1 MIRLRSEFMTIL
13 LMPRFLGLLP
23 LAALSPASWYYLGL
37 LFLVLLLVGS
47 SYWAYR
53 AWSDIHEE
61 EAAATADE
69 LMEAF
74 EEARAAGE
82 LDEEEYARVR
92 ERIRESG
99 SAHPPT
105 GRGKPV
111 K

>member
-1 MIRLRSEFMTIL
+1 MTIM

-23 LAALSPASWYYLGL
+23 PAALSPASWYYLGL
-37 LFLVLLLVGS
+37 CS
-47 SYWAYR
+47 WCSCSWAR
-53 AWSDIHEE
+53 ATGPIARGRTSTKRR
-61 EAAATADE
+61 AAATADE